1 MNNFFKKI
9 FKDILVIPIIITA
22 AVMLLGILYLVPH
35 LSKEQDKKN
44 AFYEAQRFAEYIRIF
59 RAYYTDDI
67 LTKIK
72 EHSDLKI
79 DFDHK
84 DKNDTI
90 PLPATVMNDLAN
102 LFTSKVD
109 MRVELFSAYPFP
121 NRDKR
126 VLDEFQ
132 KESLRSILEHPNEP
146 YAREDFVD
154 GRLMF
159 RAAFADFMSEK
170 ACVECHNTHPNTPK
184 NNWKLG
190 DARGVIEV
198 TLPLSISEK
207 SGQTLTTNIILF
219 ILLNFIIL
227 TIYYFLVSFFKNKK
241 LQNTHT
247 NLQEKYSYKNKLLS
261 EYKRAVD
268 LGAIV
273 SKADKRGKIT
283 YVNDAF
289 IEISGYGE
297 DELLGKSHSIVK
309 HEDTPKEVFKD
320 LWKTILSKNVW
331 QGDIKNRAKDGRI
344 YYVFATIVPILND
357 KDEIEE
363 FLSIRYD
370 TTNLHIAIA
379 EANRAEK
386 SKGRFLANMSHE
398 LRTPLNAII
407 GFSQIL
413 LRRDTLDDKN
423 KEYVKKIKLSGDNL
437 LSLVNSIL
445 DFSKMDENEM
455 LAYPSEVEIKEL
467 FSEVLVMCEAQMLEK
482 SITLNMFEIAQ
493 DATIYADK
501 QLLKQAFINIISNA
515 VKFSKE
521 SGAIELTH
529 KMQDS
534 SHIFGVCDYGDGMDK
549 EDVETLFTPFKQG
562 KNAQT
567 NVIKGTGL
575 GLAIT
580 HKIITELHKGE
591 IWVESELGVGTCF
604 YVSL

>member
-1 MNNFFKKI
+1 
-9 FKDILVIPIIITA
+9 
-22 AVMLLGILYLVPH
+22 MLLGILYLVPH
-35 LSKEQDKKN
+35 LSKEQEKEN
-44 AFYEAQRFAEYIRIF
+44 AFFEAQRFAEYIRIF

-72 EHSDLKI
+72 DHSDLKI

-90 PLPATVMNDLAN
+90 PLPATVMHDLAK

-109 MRVELFSAYPFP
+109 MRVELYSAYPFA
-121 NRDKR
+121 NRAKR
-126 VLDEFQ
+126 ELDEFQ

-170 ACVECHNTHPNTPK
+170 ACVECHNTRADTPK
-184 NNWKLG
+184 NDWKIG

-198 TLPLSISEK
+198 TLPLSSSQK

-273 SKADKRGKIT
+273 SKADKKGKIT

-289 IEISGYGE
+289 IEISGYDE

-320 LWKTILSKNVW
+320 LWKTILSKQVW

-370 TTNLHIAIA
+370 TTNLHIAID

-423 KEYVKKIKLSGDNL
+423 KEYVKKIHISGENL
-437 LSLVNSIL
+437 LTLVNSIL
-445 DFSKMDENEM
+445 DFSKMDENKM
-455 LAYPSEVEIKEL
+455 LAHPSDIKIKETFL
-467 FSEVLVMCEAQMLEK
+467 EAIVMCEAQMLEK
-482 SITLNMFEIAQ
+482 SITLNMFEIDE
-493 DATIYADK
+493 DATIFADK
-501 QLLKQAFINIISNA
+501 QLLKQALINIISNA

-521 SGAIELTH
+521 DSAIDITH
-529 KMQDS
+529 KMQGS
-534 SHIFGVCDYGDGMDK
+534 KHIFGICDYGEGMDK
-549 EDVETLFTPFKQG
+549 EDVDALFTPFKQG

-580 HKIITELHKGE
+580 HKIVTELHRGE
-591 IWVESELGVGTCF
+591 ISVESELGVGTCF
-604 YVSL
+604 YISL

>member
-1 MNNFFKKI
+1 
-9 FKDILVIPIIITA
+9 
-22 AVMLLGILYLVPH
+22 MLLGILYLVPH

-90 PLPATVMNDLAN
+90 PLPATVMHDLAN

-521 SGAIELTH
+521 SGVIELTH

>member
-1 MNNFFKKI
+1 
-9 FKDILVIPIIITA
+9 
-22 AVMLLGILYLVPH
+22 
-35 LSKEQDKKN
+35 
-44 AFYEAQRFAEYIRIF
+44 
-59 RAYYTDDI
+59 
-67 LTKIK
+67 
-72 EHSDLKI
+72 
-79 DFDHK
+79 
-84 DKNDTI
+84 
-90 PLPATVMNDLAN
+90 
-102 LFTSKVD
+102 

-591 IWVESELGVGTCF
+591 IWVESELGSGTCF
-604 YVSL
+604 YIKL

>member
-90 PLPATVMNDLAN
+90 PLPATVMHDLAN

-184 NNWKLG
+184 NNWELG

-521 SGAIELTH
+521 SGVIELTH

-549 EDVETLFTPFKQG
+549 DDVETLFTPFKQG

>member
-1 MNNFFKKI
+1 MNSFFKKI

-35 LSKEQDKKN
+35 LSKEQEKEN
-44 AFYEAQRFAEYIRIF
+44 AFFEAQRFAEYIRIF

-72 EHSDLKI
+72 DHSDLKI

-90 PLPATVMNDLAN
+90 PLPATVMHDLAK

-109 MRVELFSAYPFP
+109 MRVELYSAYPFA
-121 NRDKR
+121 NRAKR
-126 VLDEFQ
+126 RLDEFQ

-170 ACVECHNTHPNTPK
+170 ACVECHNTRADTPK
-184 NNWKLG
+184 NDWKLG

-198 TLPLSISEK
+198 TLPLSSSQK

-273 SKADKRGKIT
+273 SKADKKGKIT

-289 IEISGYGE
+289 IEISGYDE

-320 LWKTILSKNVW
+320 LWKTILSKKVW
-331 QGDIKNRAKDGRI
+331 QGDIKNRAKDGSI

-370 TTNLHIAIA
+370 TTNLHIAID

-423 KEYVKKIKLSGDNL
+423 REYVKKIHISGENL
-437 LSLVNSIL
+437 LTLVNSIL
-445 DFSKMDENEM
+445 DFSKMDENKM
-455 LAYPSEVEIKEL
+455 LAHPSDIKIKETFL
-467 FSEVLVMCEAQMLEK
+467 EAIVMCEAQMLEK
-482 SITLNMFEIAQ
+482 SITLNMFEIDE
-493 DATIYADK
+493 DATIFADK
-501 QLLKQAFINIISNA
+501 QLLKQALINIISNA

-521 SGAIELTH
+521 DSAIDITH
-529 KMQDS
+529 KMQGS
-534 SHIFGVCDYGDGMDK
+534 KHIFGICDYGEGMDK
-549 EDVETLFTPFKQG
+549 EDVDALFTPFKQG

-580 HKIITELHKGE
+580 HKIVTELHRGE

-604 YVSL
+604 YISL

>member
-1 MNNFFKKI
+1 VNNFFKKI

-90 PLPATVMNDLAN
+90 PLPATVMHDLAN

-591 IWVESELGVGTCF
+591 IWVESELGSGTCF
-604 YVSL
+604 YIKL

>member
-1 MNNFFKKI
+1 
-9 FKDILVIPIIITA
+9 
-22 AVMLLGILYLVPH
+22 MLLGILYLVPH
-35 LSKEQDKKN
+35 LSKEQEKEN
-44 AFYEAQRFAEYIRIF
+44 AFFEAQRFAEYIRIF

-72 EHSDLKI
+72 DHSDLKI

-90 PLPATVMNDLAN
+90 PLPATVMHDLAK

-109 MRVELFSAYPFP
+109 MRVKLYSAYPFA
-121 NRDKR
+121 NRAKR
-126 VLDEFQ
+126 ELDEFQ

-170 ACVECHNTHPNTPK
+170 ACVECHNTRADTPK
-184 NNWKLG
+184 NDWKIG

-198 TLPLSISEK
+198 TLPLSSSQK

-273 SKADKRGKIT
+273 SKADKKGKIT

-289 IEISGYGE
+289 IEISGYDE

-320 LWKTILSKNVW
+320 LWKTILSKQVW

-370 TTNLHIAIA
+370 TTNLHIAID

-423 KEYVKKIKLSGDNL
+423 KEYVKKIHISGENL
-437 LSLVNSIL
+437 LTLVNSIL
-445 DFSKMDENEM
+445 DFSKMDENKM
-455 LAYPSEVEIKEL
+455 LAHPSDIKIKETFL
-467 FSEVLVMCEAQMLEK
+467 EAIVMCEAQMLEK
-482 SITLNMFEIAQ
+482 SITLNMFEIDE
-493 DATIYADK
+493 DATIFADK
-501 QLLKQAFINIISNA
+501 QLLKQALINIISNA

-521 SGAIELTH
+521 DSAIDITH
-529 KMQDS
+529 KMQGS
-534 SHIFGVCDYGDGMDK
+534 KHIFGICDYGEGMDK
-549 EDVETLFTPFKQG
+549 EDVDALFTPFKQG

-580 HKIITELHKGE
+580 HKIVTELHRGE
-591 IWVESELGVGTCF
+591 ISVESELGVGTCF
-604 YVSL
+604 YISL

>member
-1 MNNFFKKI
+1 VNNFFKKI

-90 PLPATVMNDLAN
+90 PLPATVMHDLAN

-521 SGAIELTH
+521 SGVIELTH

>member
-1 MNNFFKKI
+1 
-9 FKDILVIPIIITA
+9 
-22 AVMLLGILYLVPH
+22 
-35 LSKEQDKKN
+35 
-44 AFYEAQRFAEYIRIF
+44 
-59 RAYYTDDI
+59 
-67 LTKIK
+67 
-72 EHSDLKI
+72 
-79 DFDHK
+79 
-84 DKNDTI
+84 
-90 PLPATVMNDLAN
+90 
-102 LFTSKVD
+102 
-109 MRVELFSAYPFP
+109 
-121 NRDKR
+121 
-126 VLDEFQ
+126 
-132 KESLRSILEHPNEP
+132 

-170 ACVECHNTHPNTPK
+170 ACVECHNTRADTPK
-184 NNWKLG
+184 NDWKIG

-198 TLPLSISEK
+198 TLPLSSSQK

-273 SKADKRGKIT
+273 SKADKKGKIT

-289 IEISGYGE
+289 IEISGYDE

-320 LWKTILSKNVW
+320 LWKTILSKQVW

-370 TTNLHIAIA
+370 TTNLHIAID

-423 KEYVKKIKLSGDNL
+423 KEYVKKIHISGENL
-437 LSLVNSIL
+437 LTLVNSIL
-445 DFSKMDENEM
+445 DFSKMDENKM
-455 LAYPSEVEIKEL
+455 LAHPSDIKIKETFL
-467 FSEVLVMCEAQMLEK
+467 EAIVMCEAQMLEK
-482 SITLNMFEIAQ
+482 SITLNMFEIDE
-493 DATIYADK
+493 DATIFADK
-501 QLLKQAFINIISNA
+501 QLLKQALINIISNA

-521 SGAIELTH
+521 DSAIDITH
-529 KMQDS
+529 KMQGS
-534 SHIFGVCDYGDGMDK
+534 KHIFGICDYGEGMDK
-549 EDVETLFTPFKQG
+549 EDVDALFTPFKQG

-580 HKIITELHKGE
+580 HKIVTELHRGE
-591 IWVESELGVGTCF
+591 ISVESELGVGTCF
-604 YVSL
+604 YISL

>member
-90 PLPATVMNDLAN
+90 PLPATVMHDLAN

-591 IWVESELGVGTCF
+591 IWVESELGSGTCF
-604 YVSL
+604 YIKL

>member
-1 MNNFFKKI
+1 
-9 FKDILVIPIIITA
+9 
-22 AVMLLGILYLVPH
+22 MLLGILYLVPH

>member
-1 MNNFFKKI
+1 VNNFFKKI

-90 PLPATVMNDLAN
+90 PLPATVMHDLAN

-521 SGAIELTH
+521 SGVIELTH

-591 IWVESELGVGTCF
+591 IWVESELGSGTCF
-604 YVSL
+604 YIKL